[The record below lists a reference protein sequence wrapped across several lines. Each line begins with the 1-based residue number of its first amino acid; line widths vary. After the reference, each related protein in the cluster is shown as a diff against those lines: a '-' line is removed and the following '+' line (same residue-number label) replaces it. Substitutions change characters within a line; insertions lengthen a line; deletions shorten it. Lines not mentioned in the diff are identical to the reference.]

1 VCAALRD
8 ESAGAVDLAVAAD
21 VLCYISDLHPFLAA
35 GAKKKFSKASG
46 LLPDIYSTKSQITVN
61 ISVSSFFLL
70 SVCEAK
76 KNEKSTLTIHY

>member
-35 GAKKKFSKASG
+35 GAKKKIF
-46 LLPDIYSTKSQITVN
+46 
-61 ISVSSFFLL
+61 
-70 SVCEAK
+70 
-76 KNEKSTLTIHY
+76 KNQWPATGYLQYKVTNYC